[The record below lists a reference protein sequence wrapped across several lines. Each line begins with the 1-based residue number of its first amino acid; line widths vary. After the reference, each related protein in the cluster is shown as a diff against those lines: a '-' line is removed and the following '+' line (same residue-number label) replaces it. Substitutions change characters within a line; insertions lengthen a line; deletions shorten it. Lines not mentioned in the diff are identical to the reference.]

1 MFLIICLSWQVYWW
15 RHVTDCLCIFYEIWC
30 CIQKFSIIYSNKMQ
44 ERYLNVKLLF
54 SKSGSK
60 LLIIAKSI
68 NLSSHIFCFNF
79 CGTTAEIGVGQEE
92 CPLSHCLAVY
102 SLSDLLTSLKVI
114 PESVSPPKLRGPR
127 FCPRRREQLWP
138 LILPVSASPIMC
150 PPADL
155 TSDLFFKTLIL
166 FTQFTQLFFLFTT
179 TFGLGIILQKSVP
192 CSREFLMTSFN

>member
-1 MFLIICLSWQVYWW
+1 
-15 RHVTDCLCIFYEIWC
+15 
-30 CIQKFSIIYSNKMQ
+30 MQ
-44 ERYLNVKLLF
+44 ERCLNVKLLF

-127 FCPRRREQLWP
+127 FCQRRREQLWP
-138 LILPVSASPIMC
+138 LILPASASPIMC

-166 FTQFTQLFFLFTT
+166 FTQFTQLFFFSRQLLVSASSCKNLYHVAESSLWLPLINPSFLIHCLFDNSK
-179 TFGLGIILQKSVP
+179 FLQDLVLAINRYNTWS
-192 CSREFLMTSFN
+192 FLFWPV